1 MQNFSLTK
9 VSLQNYTSSKKGKP
23 TELQSNISL
32 KNNKQ
37 SDKGGPEELQTF
49 WQRWAWRTTNSLT
62 KVGLKNYSLT
72 KVSRENSRDEP
83 TELQAVWQVKQLEGK
98 KERIKT
104 LKEKALKEKMWT
116 IKETRGTQQLNM
128 RRAMDCVPDTVQQ
141 KALQLPLN
149 THVTVH

>member
-49 WQRWAWRTTNSLT
+49 
-62 KVGLKNYSLT
+62 
-72 KVSRENSRDEP
+72 
-83 TELQAVWQVKQLEGK
+83 
-98 KERIKT
+98 
-104 LKEKALKEKMWT
+104 
-116 IKETRGTQQLNM
+116 
-128 RRAMDCVPDTVQQ
+128 
-141 KALQLPLN
+141 
-149 THVTVH
+149 